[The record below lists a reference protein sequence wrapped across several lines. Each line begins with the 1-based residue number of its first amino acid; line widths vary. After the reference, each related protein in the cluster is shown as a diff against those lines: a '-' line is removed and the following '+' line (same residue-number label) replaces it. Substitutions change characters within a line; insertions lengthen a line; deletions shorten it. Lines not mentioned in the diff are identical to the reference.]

1 MDRAILHLDI
11 PAFPV
16 AVERVVAP
24 RLVGRPVV
32 VAPSSSTR
40 APIIVSSLEA
50 RRAGVF
56 RGMPLV
62 RAVRIC
68 RDLIVLPPNEPL
80 YRRASGAILRVLNC
94 YSPLLEPAG
103 GGHVF
108 LDMTGTHRLFGR
120 AVDSADRIQKEI
132 RARLRLAATL
142 GVASNKLV
150 SRVAARVIRP
160 ERLYDVFPGSEA
172 PFLSPLEVDLLPGVD
187 LPAREIL
194 WEVNIGRVQ
203 ELAALDVAHLRL
215 LFGKQAWRLY
225 REARGIDP
233 SPVRPPE
240 KTPTIRE
247 EETLPE
253 DSNEEA
259 VHREALDRLAMR
271 AAARVRQMRWEA
283 ARISVRLCY
292 ADGVESTRE
301 ETLARPVADDFAAR
315 EVAVRLFEK
324 ARGRRIQI
332 RHLEIAMADLREAP
346 RQLRLFEDPD
356 ANGSAGSGMTPR
368 SLRSPEAREEATKT
382 AKVAADGRVRHDP
395 DSRDPE
401 EASMAP
407 VTTANQGVVRS
418 HPEPADP
425 REAAT
430 AMAGVARNGM
440 ARNDPGSPP
449 AGEVVTVVAPVTGKE
464 RREKALT
471 AALDRI
477 RIRFGGTA
485 VGFKR
490 TSG

>member
-16 AVERVVAP
+16 AVERVVSP

-40 APIIVSSLEA
+40 AAILVSSLEA

-56 RGMPLV
+56 RGMPLA
-62 RAVRIC
+62 RAARIC

-80 YRRASGAILRVLNC
+80 YRRASDAILKVLGC

-108 LDMTGTHRLFGR
+108 LDMTGTHHLFGR
-120 AVDSADRIQKEI
+120 AVDSADRIQREV
-132 RARLRLAATL
+132 RGRLRLAATL

-187 LPAREIL
+187 PPAREIL

-215 LFGKQAWRLY
+215 LFGKRAWRLY

-240 KTPTIRE
+240 TTPAVRE
-247 EETLPE
+247 EETLAE
-253 DSNEEA
+253 DSNEDA
-259 VHREALDRLAMR
+259 VHREALDRLAAR
-271 AAARVRQMRWEA
+271 AAARVRRMHREA
-283 ARISVRLCY
+283 GRVSIRLCY
-292 ADGVESTRE
+292 VDGVESVRE
-301 ETLARPVADDFAAR
+301 ETLARPVAHDLAAR
-315 EVAVRLFEK
+315 EIVQRLFEK
-324 ARGRRIQI
+324 ARGRRTQI
-332 RHLEIAMADLREAP
+332 RHLEVTMADLREAP
-346 RQLRLFEDPD
+346 HQLLLFEADEDPPAHGEMGTGAGD
-356 ANGSAGSGMTPR
+356 AGGAGEQRRSAIAGERMVRQGGA
-368 SLRSPEAREEATKT
+368 EA
-382 AKVAADGRVRHDP
+382 VDP
-395 DSRDPE
+395 
-401 EASMAP
+401 M
-407 VTTANQGVVRS
+407 
-418 HPEPADP
+418 
-425 REAAT
+425 AT
-430 AMAGVARNGM
+430 ATR
-440 ARNDPGSPP
+440 
-449 AGEVVTVVAPVTGKE
+449 KE
-464 RREKALT
+464 RRDSALT

-477 RIRFGGTA
+477 RGRFGIAA

-490 TSG
+490 QN

>member
-16 AVERVVAP
+16 AVERVVSP

-40 APIIVSSLEA
+40 APILVSSLEA

-62 RAVRIC
+62 RASRIC

-80 YRRASGAILRVLNC
+80 YRRASDAILKVLGC

-108 LDMTGTHRLFGR
+108 LDMTGTRRLFGR

-132 RARLRLAATL
+132 RARLRPAATL

-150 SRVAARVIRP
+150 SRVAARIIRP

-215 LFGKQAWRLY
+215 LFGKRAWRFY

-240 KTPTIRE
+240 TTPAVRE
-247 EETLPE
+247 EETLRE

-259 VHREALDRLAMR
+259 VHREALDHLAAR
-271 AAARVRQMRWEA
+271 AAERVRRMNREA
-283 ARISVRLCY
+283 GRVSIRLGY
-292 ADGVESTRE
+292 VDGVGAVRGAAG
-301 ETLARPVADDFAAR
+301 LRPVANDLAAR
-315 EVAVRLFEK
+315 EPVEGPFQKGRS
-324 ARGRRIQI
+324 RRIQ
-332 RHLEIAMADLREAP
+332 
-346 RQLRLFEDPD
+346 Q
-356 ANGSAGSGMTPR
+356 
-368 SLRSPEAREEATKT
+368 
-382 AKVAADGRVRHDP
+382 
-395 DSRDPE
+395 
-401 EASMAP
+401 
-407 VTTANQGVVRS
+407 
-418 HPEPADP
+418 
-425 REAAT
+425 
-430 AMAGVARNGM
+430 RNL
-440 ARNDPGSPP
+440 
-449 AGEVVTVVAPVTGKE
+449 VVALG
-464 RREKALT
+464 
-471 AALDRI
+471 
-477 RIRFGGTA
+477 
-485 VGFKR
+485 
-490 TSG
+490 